1 MKKSMARSVWNYKE
15 IMMNMY
21 KVTIMIIGGK
31 IVTKRYHADSK
42 AEVLGWCKNILDV
55 LVIGIYQI
63 NELDIIIG

>member
-1 MKKSMARSVWNYKE
+1 
-15 IMMNMY
+15 MNMY
-21 KVTIMIIGGK
+21 KVTFMVIGGK
-31 IVTKRYHADSK
+31 MVTRRYHADSK